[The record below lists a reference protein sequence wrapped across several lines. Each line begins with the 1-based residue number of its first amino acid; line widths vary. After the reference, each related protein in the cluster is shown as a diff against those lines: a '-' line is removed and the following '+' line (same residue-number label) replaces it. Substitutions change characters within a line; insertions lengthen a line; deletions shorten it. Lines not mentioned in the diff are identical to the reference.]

1 MAVGRAEYTR
11 ATARDRSGTPTALAA
26 PRGGPY
32 PRRVSE
38 SRAASPADALPVPPD
53 AYGGAIVDMHVHTR
67 GHSSDST
74 LDPAE
79 LPRLVREAQITGVNL
94 SEHHRVW
101 DRHLQ
106 LEYLSEQP
114 ELLVNFGIEVST
126 DLGHMLAVGLTRYEG
141 GIHRAERLR
150 AALDR
155 VGGFLIVAHP
165 FRHAFETRSG
175 GELPLALSAEQ
186 AAELPVFRV
195 VDAVEIANGCN
206 TPRENY
212 FAAEVARIAGLP
224 TTGGSDA
231 HSARGVGYFATGFES
246 PITSS
251 QELLEALHARR
262 FHAVHRTASGRLVR
276 FGPGSL
282 EAEERLG
289 ASPVGGSARPP
300 VRGGRA

>member
-1 MAVGRAEYTR
+1 
-11 ATARDRSGTPTALAA
+11 
-26 PRGGPY
+26 
-32 PRRVSE
+32 
-38 SRAASPADALPVPPD
+38 
-53 AYGGAIVDMHVHTR
+53 MHVHTR

-79 LPRLVREAQITGVNL
+79 LPRLAREAQITGVNL

-106 LEYLSEQP
+106 LEYLAGHPQ
-114 ELLVNFGIEVST
+114 LLVNFGMEVST
-126 DLGHMLAVGLTRYEG
+126 DLGHMLAVGLPRYEG

-150 AALDR
+150 SALDR

-165 FRHAFETRSG
+165 FRRAFETRSG
-175 GELPLALSAEQ
+175 GEPPLALSAEQ

-195 VDAVEIANGCN
+195 VDAVETANGCN

-231 HSARGVGYFATGFES
+231 HSALGVGYFATGFED
-246 PITSS
+246 PITGSRG
-251 QELLEALHARR
+251 LLDALHAGR

-282 EAEERLG
+282 EAAER
-289 ASPVGGSARPP
+289 PGGPPAGVPTRQP
-300 VRGGRA
+300 VRGGRG

>member
-1 MAVGRAEYTR
+1 
-11 ATARDRSGTPTALAA
+11 
-26 PRGGPY
+26 
-32 PRRVSE
+32 
-38 SRAASPADALPVPPD
+38 
-53 AYGGAIVDMHVHTR
+53 MHVHTR

-79 LPRLVREAQITGVNL
+79 LPRLVREGGISGVNV

-106 LEYLSEQP
+106 LDYLAEHP
-114 ELLVNFGIEVST
+114 GLFINFGMEVST
-126 DLGHMLAVGLTRYEG
+126 DLGHMLAVGLTSYEG

-175 GELPLALSAEQ
+175 GESPLALSAEE
-186 AAELPVFRV
+186 AAELPVFRL
-195 VDAVEIANGCN
+195 VDAVEAANGCN

-212 FAAEVARIAGLP
+212 FAAAVARIAGLP

-246 PITSS
+246 PISS
-251 QELLEALHARR
+251 SAQLLGELHGGR
-262 FHAVHRTASGRLVR
+262 FHAVDRAADGRLVR

-282 EAEERLG
+282 EAAERPG
-289 ASPVGGSARPP
+289 PQPVGGSARPP
-300 VRGGRA
+300 VPGGRA